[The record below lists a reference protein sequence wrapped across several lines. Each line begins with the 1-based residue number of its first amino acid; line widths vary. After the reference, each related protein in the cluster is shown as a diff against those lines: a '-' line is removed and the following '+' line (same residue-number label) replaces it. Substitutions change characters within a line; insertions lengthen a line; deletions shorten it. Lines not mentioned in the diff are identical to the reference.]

1 MVSYSCYFE
10 RNQSREA
17 LMYSLVENVIAT
29 IIVTLVS
36 TAAGLILQAYGFS
49 TQISII
55 VALFSLLVLLFLFLA
70 FRRYYPIYIRRLT
83 ERLLENALR
92 VNKNE
97 SDEARIEFRKT
108 IVERVLRESSGV
120 QPKENTWIREF
131 ENQEVCE
138 PYLKDEFRNARKVKI
153 LTIRGEKYFGDRRSL
168 FYNLYLEKRAKK
180 ITIKVLV
187 LSPESNHITDELAEE
202 MSQHSAKAIRRKME
216 IVLDSLKSLAVED
229 KNFEVRCYDE
239 TPNFKLLLFDDVMF
253 VSAFTEPKND
263 HNAKML
269 RITREGT
276 PLFVGLEKHF
286 DDLWQ
291 HSIPIE

>member
-1 MVSYSCYFE
+1 MNKNVVDSIIASIIF
-10 RNQSREA
+10 A
-17 LMYSLVENVIAT
+17 LL
-29 IIVTLVS
+29 S
-36 TAAGLILQAYGFS
+36 TGVGLIFQTLGFS
-49 TQISII
+49 PQASILI
-55 VALFSLLVLLFLFLA
+55 ALLVLLALVLLFIA
-70 FRRYYPIYIRRLT
+70 ARRFHSSFNRWLT
-83 ERLLENALR
+83 ERLLENTLHI
-92 VNKNE
+92 NQNE
-97 SDEARIEFRKT
+97 TDEDKIGFKKK
-108 IVERVLRESSGV
+108 IVERVLQENAVV
-120 QPKENTWIREF
+120 QQKHNTWIIEY

-138 PYLKDEFRNARKVKI
+138 PYLRDEFRKARKVKI
-153 LTIRGEKYFGDRRSL
+153 LTIRGEKYFGDKRSL

-180 ITIKVLV
+180 ITIKILV

-216 IVLDSLKSLAVED
+216 NMLDILKSLAGED